1 MTARPAT
8 PPANAH
14 GLPAGIGAYLI
25 WGFMPLLFHA
35 LRGVHPLELIA
46 WRVVFTL
53 PVCMVA
59 LTLARGWGDLA
70 AALRNR
76 RVVLQL
82 MLSAVLLSSNWLLYV
97 TAVVTG
103 HVLATSLG
111 YYINPLINVLIG
123 TVFLGERLGWRQWT
137 AVAVAGLGIAL
148 LVAGA
153 LDMLGTALA
162 MAITFA
168 LYGLMRKLIPV
179 PAITGMTIE
188 TLVLYPLGVAYAGW
202 MVAGPQGSAMGL
214 GPGTALLIMSTGL
227 VTAIPLILFAVAAR
241 NLTLSTLGFLQFAA
255 PTLVF
260 LTGVFL
266 LGESLDR
273 LKLACF
279 VLIWVAV
286 ALFIWDMWQR
296 TRYLNRPAAS

>member
-1 MTARPAT
+1 MTARTA

-14 GLPAGIGAYLI
+14 GLPAGIGAYVI

-53 PVCMVA
+53 PVCMIV

-70 AALRNR
+70 ATLKNR

-123 TVFLGERLGWRQWT
+123 TVFLGERLGWRQWC
-137 AVAVAGLGIAL
+137 AVGIAALGIL
-148 LVAGA
+148 LLLGGA
-153 LDMLGTALA
+153 IGMLGTALA
-162 MAITFA
+162 LAVTFA
-168 LYGLMRKLIPV
+168 LYGLVRKLTPV
-179 PAITGMTIE
+179 TAITGMTIE
-188 TLVLYPLGVAYAGW
+188 TMVLYPAAVGW
-202 MVAGPQGSAMGL
+202 AWITAHGAHGSAMAL
-214 GPGTALLIMSTGL
+214 GGVVCGK
-227 VTAIPLILFAVAAR
+227 VKR
-241 NLTLSTLGFLQFAA
+241 KTLSF
-255 PTLVF
+255 
-260 LTGVFL
+260 
-266 LGESLDR
+266 
-273 LKLACF
+273 
-279 VLIWVAV
+279 
-286 ALFIWDMWQR
+286 
-296 TRYLNRPAAS
+296 

>member
-1 MTARPAT
+1 MTARPAE
-8 PPANAH
+8 PANAH
-14 GLPAGIGAYLI
+14 GLPAGIGAYVI

-53 PVCMVA
+53 PVCLVG

-70 AALRNR
+70 AALQNR
-76 RVVLQL
+76 RMVAQL
-82 MLSAVLLSSNWLLYV
+82 VLSALLLSSNWLLYV

-123 TVFLGERLGWRQWT
+123 TVFLGERLGWRQWA
-137 AVAVAGLGIAL
+137 AVGVAGIGIAL

-153 LDMLGTALA
+153 IDMLGTALA
-162 MAITFA
+162 MATTFA

-188 TLVLYPLGVAYAGW
+188 TLVLYPLGVAYAAW
-202 MVAGPQGSAMGL
+202 MVLSPGGSAMGHDA
-214 GPGTALLIMSTGL
+214 GTTLLIMSTGL

-260 LTGVFL
+260 LVGVFL
-266 LGESLDR
+266 LGEGLNR

-279 VLIWVAV
+279 VMIWIAV
-286 ALFIWDMWQR
+286 GLFIWDMWQR
-296 TRYLNRPAAS
+296 TRYLNRLAAS